1 MGKGFDTFME
11 NPYWKKVYEGAP
23 SKELKE
29 YYRIRFDTSPFVMG
43 EKYRDE
49 SAESRLKELPLDKND
64 IQYIRKYAGSGQ
76 ARHYYD
82 GAIKKL
88 SGEYEGYSL
97 PAEAFQVE
105 LWNPWYKDSA
115 EE

>member
-49 SAESRLKELPLDKND
+49 SAESRLKE
-64 IQYIRKYAGSGQ
+64 
-76 ARHYYD
+76 
-82 GAIKKL
+82 
-88 SGEYEGYSL
+88 
-97 PAEAFQVE
+97 
-105 LWNPWYKDSA
+105 
-115 EE
+115 